1 MCLYACSCRTY
12 TVACIHFAPG
22 ISHTAH
28 IFRSFTL
35 GACCSHSTFLC
46 IIQTKSLLDTCTHC
60 FTPNTAHIIQFT
72 RSWTLVVVPV
82 CSTLLTP
89 NTVPSLNLWKDL
101 TFAVIWIQHF
111 SHHTLCNHSSEVL
124 HWHCTLFHA
133 IHCTSLVVLCL
144 QIYSYTTLFTPYIM
158 HTIRKKFHSHH
169 TLCTS
174 LIRSFTLVHC
184 TFHTIHCAHHSKE
197 FHTHTALFTPY
208 NIWVCE
214 WNFLQVVSTVW
225 TSLIISFTLKLHFSH
240 HTLCTLLKTFN
251 AYTLH
256 FPHHANHLRIP
267 CFHLA
272 KKYCVSHPVKKS
284 FVNLLHACFTFYEKY
299 SVWTLCVLIYTHKGL
314 SHSPFKN
321 GHATRRRCMHC

>member
-28 IFRSFTL
+28 IVRSFTL

-169 TLCTS
+169 TVHITRKKFYSCT
-174 LIRSFTLVHC
+174 
-184 TFHTIHCAHHSKE
+184 
-197 FHTHTALFTPY
+197 
-208 NIWVCE
+208 
-214 WNFLQVVSTVW
+214 
-225 TSLIISFTLKLHFSH
+225 LHFSH
-240 HTLCTLLKTFN
+240 HTLCSSLRNFTL
-251 AYTLH
+251 TLH
-256 FPHHANHLRIP
+256 FSHRTMYEYVSEISYKWWAQCEHH
-267 CFHLA
+267 
-272 KKYCVSHPVKKS
+272 S
-284 FVNLLHACFTFYEKY
+284 
-299 SVWTLCVLIYTHKGL
+299 
-314 SHSPFKN
+314 
-321 GHATRRRCMHC
+321 